1 MKPIDWKLSAAL
13 ATLLIL
19 ASTASSS
26 AEQPRLLWQVG
37 QPDNNTAEFALGPGN
52 YAQYDQDGLF
62 LVGMSKPKQDWPYVQ
77 PGPDDVWAD
86 SRRHTFTVFFGLEGL
101 SPRDE
106 ARLVVDL
113 VDTHSIN
120 PPPLRIE
127 VNGHAYERKLPPGAG
142 DASIFGAPQRGREH
156 RFSVPLAETVLR
168 EGLNEIK
175 ITTLSGGW
183 ILYDWLGLEVSPTSK
198 LQSCPATGVS
208 SLRVDPWLSDQDGEL
223 VQQIDVELV
232 HAGTPT
238 DVTMEAT
245 GLKPKSLTVKPGMN
259 KLELQ
264 LPPVQEETPLLVE
277 IKQHGQ
283 TLDSRQTI
291 RRKVKERELVDWVD
305 CLLGTA
311 TSRWMLYPG
320 PSMPFGMVKLSPDN
334 QRHCWKAG
342 YEYTI
347 ENIAGFSHIHSWTMG
362 GLLTMPTVGELKVV
376 PGAEND
382 PDAGYRSR
390 FSHDTETAS
399 PGYYAV
405 TLADYGIRA
414 ELTST
419 TRAGMQRYTFPKSDQ
434 ARILFDLLDADR
446 VQLRRPGGQGHQ
458 GQRHTRSRATAS
470 SGAAPGRSG
479 TTTRSTSSPAPT
491 SRSSRWAAGSA
502 TRSARTSPRSPARR
516 RGRVSELLTTDDG
529 EKDPAPDRHLAGQH
543 RPGPAEPRHRDEALR
558 LGLRRRAPTTPA
570 RSGTTC
576 LGRIEIE
583 GGTATDRQKFYTN
596 MYRSYCARTIWSDV
610 NGKYVD
616 MYEKVQQLADPDSPV
631 YGCDAF
637 WNTFWNLNQLWT
649 LATPDVANKWVKSL
663 LEINDKGGWL
673 PKGPTGIEYSSIM
686 VASHE
691 IALIVGAYQKGIRN
705 FDVAEGLRGDEA
717 HPDGAGPAPRR
728 RRSAWATMQLAPYM
742 KLGYVP
748 VEKGPVSNTL
758 EYAYDDWC
766 VAQMA
771 KALGKTDDYEYFL
784 KRSMNYKNVFDP
796 SVGYVAAKAPRTAR
810 WVKDFSPFS
819 RPRLRRRQ
827 LRGNTPGSSPHDVGG
842 TGQAAGQ
849 GGIQPPAEQGLGRL
863 GRQPLQRHR
872 RPHGRIPNQP
882 RQPAQ
887 HAGGLAVQLLR
898 HALADPEV
906 EPADPR
912 PSTTASGPIDGY
924 PGDEDQGQMGA
935 WYVMAAMGLFEMDG
949 GCATKPIY
957 EIGSPLFERVTIHL
971 DPNYY
976 PGGQLRDRDPQQ
988 LEGELLRPVGH
999 VPTGSRSRNRGST
1012 TPIWSRW
1019 HAHPGNGPRAEQ
1031 AVGKS
1036 PGGRAAARLTT
1047 PISTSRG
1054 AGRYA
1059 CQFISLSA
1067 PFPPRVVLDGIRRAG
1082 GTSHTLITTST
1093 GRS

>member
-37 QPDNNTAEFALGPGN
+37 QPDNNTAEFAPGPGN

-311 TSRWMLYPG
+311 TSRWMLFPG
-320 PSMPFGMVKLSPDN
+320 PSLPFSMVKLSPDN

-362 GLLTMPTVGELKVV
+362 GLLVMPTVGNLKTV
-376 PGAEND
+376 PGPESD

-390 FSHDTETAS
+390 FSHDTESAS

-419 TRAGMQRYTFPKSDQ
+419 LRAGFHRYTFPKSQQ
-434 ARILFDLLDADR
+434 ARILLDLLTPTEYGYDVLDAKVTR
-446 VQLRRPGGQGHQ
+446 VSDTEIEGYSKQRGGEW
-458 GQRHTRSRATAS
+458 A
-470 SGAAPGRSG
+470 
-479 TTTRSTSSPAPT
+479 
-491 SRSSRWAAGSA
+491 RWNDY
-502 TRSARTSPRSPARR
+502 TVHFVARTDKPFQAMGGWVGGEIRQNIQEIS
-516 RGRVSELLTTDDG
+516 GKDDVGVFLNFTTDDG
-529 EKDPAPDRHLAGQH
+529 EQIQLQVGISLVSIEQARLNLDTEMKPFGWDFDAVHRHARKVWNDL
-543 RPGPAEPRHRDEALR
+543 
-558 LGLRRRAPTTPA
+558 LGK
-570 RSGTTC
+570 
-576 LGRIEIE
+576 IEIA
-583 GGTATDRQKFYTN
+583 GGTVTDRQKFYTN

-616 MYEKVQQLADPDSPV
+616 MYEKVQQLTDPDSPV

-649 LATPDVANKWVKSL
+649 LATPDIANKWVKSL
-663 LEINDKGGWL
+663 LEISDKGGWL

-705 FDVAEGLRGDEA
+705 FDIAKAYAAMKFIQTD
-717 HPDGAGPAPRR
+717 AGPRARR
-728 RRSAWATMQLAPYM
+728 RRSGGQHAT
-742 KLGYVP
+742 G
-748 VEKGPVSNTL
+748 TL
-758 EYAYDDWC
+758 HEARLRAGRKRPRFQYAG
-766 VAQMA
+766 V
-771 KALGKTDDYEYFL
+771 
-784 KRSMNYKNVFDP
+784 
-796 SVGYVAAKAPRTAR
+796 
-810 WVKDFSPFS
+810 
-819 RPRLRRRQ
+819 RLRR
-827 LRGNTPGSSPHDVGG
+827 LV
-842 TGQAAGQ
+842 
-849 GGIQPPAEQGLGRL
+849 
-863 GRQPLQRHR
+863 R
-872 RPHGRIPNQP
+872 RPD
-882 RQPAQ
+882 
-887 HAGGLAVQLLR
+887 L
-898 HALADPEV
+898 
-906 EPADPR
+906 PR
-912 PSTTASGPIDGY
+912 PSERGRTMSTFSSG
-924 PGDEDQGQMGA
+924 
-935 WYVMAAMGLFEMDG
+935 
-949 GCATKPIY
+949 
-957 EIGSPLFERVTIHL
+957 R
-971 DPNYY
+971 
-976 PGGQLRDRDPQQ
+976 
-988 LEGELLRPVGH
+988 
-999 VPTGSRSRNRGST
+999 
-1012 TPIWSRW
+1012 
-1019 HAHPGNGPRAEQ
+1019 
-1031 AVGKS
+1031 
-1036 PGGRAAARLTT
+1036 
-1047 PISTSRG
+1047 
-1054 AGRYA
+1054 
-1059 CQFISLSA
+1059 
-1067 PFPPRVVLDGIRRAG
+1067 
-1082 GTSHTLITTST
+1082 
-1093 GRS
+1093 